1 MGEDVLGAF
10 AVWQCKART
19 RRKKERKR
27 ENLKF
32 VIRYSFFLYISH
44 RTHRVDKEAKP
55 SCFSWL
61 R

>member
-10 AVWQCKART
+10 AVWQCKAWT

-32 VIRYSFFLYISH
+32 VIRSFCTFHIE
-44 RTHRVDKEAKP
+44 RIE
-55 SCFSWL
+55 
-61 R
+61 